1 MRKKRRW
8 ERQEASKGHSR
19 EVKGEDEKAKR
30 TAVNEITF
38 RRKMRGDE
46 ERGKREEVWQGRK
59 KKKSK
64 RKAKESKGGDQKK
77 K

>member
-1 MRKKRRW
+1 MNK
-8 ERQEASKGHSR
+8 
-19 EVKGEDEKAKR
+19 
-30 TAVNEITF
+30 ITF

-46 ERGKREEVWQGRK
+46 EKGKKEEVWQGRK

-64 RKAKESKGGDQKK
+64 RKAKESKGSDQKK